1 MPGLPSVWKGTL
13 HLFRFN
19 STCTEMLIKAKLE
32 AKFSRE
38 TFFSILPPV
47 MWHETRPPNSLYCTL
62 WKWLYLAG
70 RHVGDRPVGL
80 DGLQLVQAPVQLLQS
95 LKRHPEKCFI
105 CKDKTLCEDDHWGAV
120 SVPPRAAGW
129 REEEFV
135 IWLLMLWLDWRWPR
149 PPWPS
154 VPVTVVFLRDLK
166 CPQLRQSAE

>member
-1 MPGLPSVWKGTL
+1 
-13 HLFRFN
+13 
-19 STCTEMLIKAKLE
+19 
-32 AKFSRE
+32 
-38 TFFSILPPV
+38 

-80 DGLQLVQAPVQLLQS
+80 DGLQLVQAPVKLLQS

-120 SVPPRAAGW
+120 SVPPSAAGW

-149 PPWPS
+149 PWPS

-166 CPQLRQSAE
+166 CPQLTQVCWVKLDRKVRLKFFFLFFRLVSLIFVSNQWH